1 MPLDQLWVALK
12 ARWLIAATTAGVVVL
27 AALALSLALPRYD
40 ATATL
45 VVQSNSTDPI
55 AGLPAYR
62 QAGEVSTHLATQADI
77 IRSES
82 VALRALRAL
91 RLHEQQEW
99 LELWRKA
106 SDEQGEFEPWLAGQ
120 LLRKLDVRP
129 ARASNVIT
137 VVYTSPDPVF
147 SAAVVNA
154 FVDSYLQTTLQLR
167 AAPARQFTAFFEERA
182 KPLRAAMD
190 KTRARLSAYEQ
201 EHGITVGDDPDVEVA
216 RLAELTSQLVTLQD
230 AAAEAANRRKQ
241 ALAAPGD
248 MREVRSDPEV
258 AVLTAELVR
267 LESQLAD
274 LTSQF
279 GEQHPAVIQARGS
292 IRDTRRRLDAAMRQ
306 AAESLAAPSKII
318 DARLAEVRSAIAQQR
333 ELVLK
338 RKSQRDAAAALRR
351 DVDAAEK
358 IYADVLSRASQTALE
373 SANTTPTSVS
383 VLKRATPP
391 LWSPEKLIRNV
402 LVASLLGMLLGIA
415 AALLKERGDRRL
427 RTLDDVTQ
435 RLRQPLL
442 LVLPDGE
449 ARSRRRAEQTQ
460 RRLVSSRPPL
470 LGMR

>member
-12 ARWLIAATTAGVVVL
+12 ARWPTAAITAGLVVL

-45 VVQSNSTDPI
+45 VVQMNSADPI
-55 AGLPAYR
+55 AGLPAYKP
-62 QAGEVSTHLATQADI
+62 AGEVSTYLATQADI
-77 IRSES
+77 IRSEA

-91 RLHEQQEW
+91 GLNKHPEW

-106 SDEQGEFEPWLAGQ
+106 SDGQGELEPWLAEQ

-137 VVYTSPDPVF
+137 VLYTSADPVF

-154 FVDSYLQTTLQLR
+154 FVDAYLQTTLQLR
-167 AAPARQFTAFFEERA
+167 AAPAGQFKAFFEERA
-182 KPLRAAMD
+182 KPIRAALD
-190 KTRARLSAYEQ
+190 KARARLSAYEQ

-216 RLAELTSQLVTLQD
+216 RLAELTSQLVSLQD

-241 ALAAPGD
+241 ALAAPAD
-248 MREVRSDPEV
+248 MREVRNDPEV

-274 LTSQF
+274 LNSEF

-292 IRDTRRRLDAAMRQ
+292 IRDARRRLDGAMRR
-306 AAESLAAPSKII
+306 AAESLVAPSKVIE
-318 DARLAEVRSAIAQQR
+318 ARLAEVRSAIAKQR

-351 DVDAAEK
+351 DVDNAEK
-358 IYADVLSRASQTALE
+358 VYSDVLARASQTALE

-383 VLKRATPP
+383 VLKTATPP
-391 LWSPEKLIRNV
+391 LWSPGKLIRNL
-402 LVASLLGMLLGIA
+402 LVAALVGMLLGVW
-415 AALLKERGDRRL
+415 AALLAERRDRRL
-427 RTLDDVTQ
+427 RTVADVIE

-460 RRLVSSRPPL
+460 RRLVSGRPPL
-470 LGMR
+470 LGLR